1 MIDTTLPQTIWS
13 LDGQLIHLHQ
23 PVWRLSASADGGR
36 ALCINWQRL
45 KDCQVFSSEAQEIC
59 QRYISDRLQRK
70 KGMTVLGDYRNLLHF
85 ARWVAE
91 RKRFLPDTFGWSDYT
106 PEFAQAFLHWSMTHS
121 AERGNRFSRLRVLY
135 EWGVA
140 RQHPGF
146 DPQVLRILKM
156 VTAPGN
162 VKGHHVRSRHATHG
176 PLSPD
181 ERWLITRALRA
192 ERGDAYDRA
201 VVMLHL
207 ELGCNPNA
215 AVRIRTKELHCIE
228 TPQRVLYQLDVP
240 RVKKRTAHRETKRRA
255 ISEHLGSLLDTLRL
269 SDLDSFLLHWL
280 PTNGAENA
288 VNAAMRRWAQTVHL
302 ISPRTGEVLHLHSR
316 RFRYTLAT
324 HLAEEGASKFHIAEI
339 LDHTDLQNVE
349 VYVESTA
356 RLADYVAQATDA
368 ALEPLVQRFLGKVIE
383 SLDEPAF
390 PDLSANVVIP
400 AAVPHLALLNMG
412 GVGVCGRNTPRDGL
426 CQLLPPLSCY
436 LCPLFAALRDGPHR
450 EVLASIDAYIETYRE
465 QADARILHQLDD
477 VRLAIQQVLA
487 KLEASDE

>member
-23 PVWRLSASADGGR
+23 SVWRLSASADGG
-36 ALCINWQRL
+36 LELNITWQAL
-45 KDCQVFSSEAQEIC
+45 KDCQVFSLEAQQIS
-59 QRYISDRLQRK
+59 QRYICDRLQRK
-70 KGMTVLGDYRNLLHF
+70 KGMTVMGDYRNLLCF
-85 ARWVAE
+85 ARWLASHKDFAAE
-91 RKRFLPDTFGWSDYT
+91 TFRWVDYT
-106 PEFAQAFLHWSMTHS
+106 PELAQAFLHWSMTES

-146 DPQVLRILKM
+146 DPQVLRILKT

-162 VKGHHVRSRHATHG
+162 VKGHHVRSRHPTQG
-176 PLSPD
+176 PLSQD

-192 ERGDAYDRA
+192 ERGDACDRA

-215 AVRIRTKELHCIE
+215 AVRIRSKELHRIE

-255 ISEHLGSLLDTLRL
+255 ISERLGSLLDSLRQAAP
-269 SDLDSFLLHWL
+269 DSFLLHWL
-280 PTNGAENA
+280 PPDRAEQA
-288 VNAAMRRWAQTVHL
+288 VNQAMRRWTQTVHL
-302 ISPRTGEVLHLHSR
+302 ISPRTGEVLHLHAR

-349 VYVESTA
+349 VYIQSTA

-368 ALEPLVQRFLGKVIE
+368 VLEPLVQRFLGKVVE
-383 SLDEPAF
+383 SLEEPAF
-390 PDLSANVVIP
+390 PDLSTNAVIP

-412 GVGVCGRNTPRDGL
+412 GVGVCGRNTSRDGL

-436 LCPLFAALRDGPHR
+436 MCPLFAALRDGPHR
-450 EVLASIDAYIETYRE
+450 EVLASIEAYIETYRE
-465 QADARILHQLDD
+465 QADARILQQLDD
-477 VRLAIQQVLA
+477 VRFAIQQVLA
-487 KLEASDE
+487 KLEASHE